1 MSERTKEFSKILKQ
15 LLNDKQMSQRDLA
28 KELYITDST
37 MSYYLSGKALPSY
50 EVMIQIADFFN
61 VSMDY
66 LFHIEKIDFGIKK
79 ETNISET
86 INVPVFRDL
95 TYNDSFTVDSP
106 NVEFIFPVN
115 AERYKDCNR
124 LFAKIV
130 TTDEMYPR
138 IMIGD
143 IIIFEEL
150 KLGTDKIFN
159 GDICLVSKGDDI
171 VKIREMANTNDGYV
185 FNPFNVDMPPRVYD
199 MDRIRKENVHIIAR
213 AVKLIHEF
221 KKRG

>member
-1 MSERTKEFSKILKQ
+1 MTTKSIEFGNKLVELLEQNNMTQRELARKLYLSDASLSHYIKGRSLPTYEILTKIADVFSVSIDY
-15 LLNDKQMSQRDLA
+15 LLN
-28 KELYITDST
+28 
-37 MSYYLSGKALPSY
+37 
-50 EVMIQIADFFN
+50 
-61 VSMDY
+61 
-66 LFHIEKIDFGIKK
+66 IDASKN
-79 ETNISET
+79 NISTET

-95 TYNDSFTVDSP
+95 TYNDSFAADSP

-115 AERYKDCNR
+115 TERYKDCNR

-171 VKIREMANTNDGYV
+171 AKIREMANTNDGYV